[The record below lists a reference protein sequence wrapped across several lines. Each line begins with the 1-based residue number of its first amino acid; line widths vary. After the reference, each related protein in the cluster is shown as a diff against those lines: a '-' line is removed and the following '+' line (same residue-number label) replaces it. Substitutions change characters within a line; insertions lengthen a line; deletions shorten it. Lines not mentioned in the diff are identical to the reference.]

1 MRGSLNR
8 GTGVDPI
15 DLDPVKTKSVL
26 GGPIQKK
33 FGSLGIVDIG
43 RRDQNRQNEAE
54 RAGQNMALDA
64 LDFLVAVEPTL
75 TLLRAGD
82 DALRIRDPGRR
93 PRWAA
98 SRPRRVSWAAASAHT
113 PSVRN

>member
-1 MRGSLNR
+1 VPAGNR
-8 GTGVDPI
+8 FDCGTSVDPI

-26 GGPIQKK
+26 DGPIQKK
-33 FGSLGIVDIG
+33 FGRLGVVDIG

-54 RAGQNMALDA
+54 RAGQDMALDA

-82 DALRIRDPGRR
+82 DALRIQDSGRR
-93 PRWAA
+93 LR
-98 SRPRRVSWAAASAHT
+98 
-113 PSVRN
+113 